1 MRAHI
6 NLDDEVVR
14 EIDRRAGARG
24 RSAYIERAVLKAL
37 DTDERWEKIWSA
49 IGSIPDHGHDWDEDP
64 AAWVRAQRTEDP
76 RRSG

>member
-37 DTDERWEKIWSA
+37 DADERWEKIWSA
-49 IGSIPDHGHDWDEDP
+49 IGSIPDRGHEWDDDP
-64 AAWVRAQRTEDP
+64 AAWVRAQRTEDQ